1 MHLGVWVVMTQFQRI
16 TNTICDL
23 KALQST
29 FEINFKMVN
38 MDIRKTLLWVVFS
51 VSGIMLFNNWQ
62 ISNGQ
67 TPLPLFAPP
76 TASTTN
82 NAKPE
87 IANSASVPLV
97 TEPKASTSD
106 VPLNQA
112 DTAASAANKTIT
124 LKNEV
129 LEIKINNKGGTIEH
143 AVLRKHFDNK
153 EPIVLFNTGA
163 QSTYL
168 ARSGLTAAGLDLPN
182 HNDMFKEKLV
192 EGDLKLILTASKNGV
207 ILERT
212 YTLTPNSYV
221 VEVQNKIINQTQSPI
236 SPYIYAELVK
246 DSNVIA
252 ESQFYSTFTGPAIY
266 TDKDKYKEI
275 EFSDIEKKKVKIPET
290 QAQGESGW
298 IAMVQHYFATAWIP
312 NPSSARDVYFDRL
325 GNNLYR
331 VGVKSAIN
339 TIAAGAS
346 ATQDSKLF
354 IGPEEDGLL
363 KEVAPGFELIK
374 DYGYLTIIAKPL
386 FWIMTQIHEI
396 VQNWGWAIII
406 LTIFIKLIF
415 FPLSAASYKSMAR
428 MKEVQPRLVQM
439 KEQYKNDPQKL
450 NTAMMAMYKQE
461 KINPL
466 GGCLPVVI
474 QIPVFISLYWV
485 LLLSVEMRG
494 APWLGWIHDL
504 SKPDTLLSDL
514 VGLSIPIGILPII
527 MAISMFI
534 QTKLNPTPP
543 DPVQAKVMLYM
554 PLAFSLMFFFFPSGL
569 VLYYIVNN
577 VLSIAQQW
585 QINNMFGSKKS

>member
-1 MHLGVWVVMTQFQRI
+1 
-16 TNTICDL
+16 
-23 KALQST
+23 
-29 FEINFKMVN
+29 

-51 VSGIMLFNNWQ
+51 VSGIMLFNNYQ

-67 TPLPLFAPP
+67 NPLPLFAPP
-76 TASTTN
+76 QATKPNTSNTPKQEPA
-82 NAKPE
+82 NA
-87 IANSASVPLV
+87 NLSSVPQV
-97 TEPKASTSD
+97 IDQKAKVLD
-106 VPLNQA
+106 
-112 DTAASAANKTIT
+112 ASPSPIETVQTTPSKTIV
-124 LKNEV
+124 LKNDLLEV
-129 LEIKINNKGGTIEH
+129 EISNKGGTITH
-143 AVLRKHFDNK
+143 AILKKHTENK
-153 EPIVLFNTGA
+153 QPIVLFNTEK

-168 ARSGLTAAGLDLPN
+168 ARSGLTSVGLELPN
-182 HNDMFKEKLV
+182 HNDIFLDKVIQNEQQV
-192 EGDLKLILTASKNGV
+192 IFSATKNGV
-207 ILERT
+207 TLEKK
-212 YTLTPNSYV
+212 YTLEPNSYV
-221 VEVQNKIINQTQSPI
+221 LKVENKITNQTTNPI
-236 SPYIYAELVK
+236 SPFLYAELVK
-246 DSNVIA
+246 DSNVVV

-266 TDKDKYKEI
+266 TDKEKYKEVG
-275 EFSDIEKKKVKIPET
+275 FGDIEKKKVKLPQPQE
-290 QAQGESGW
+290 AGESGW

-312 NPSSARDVYFDRL
+312 NPESAREVYFDKL
-325 GNNLYR
+325 DNNLYR
-331 VGVKSAIN
+331 VGVKSAIAS
-339 TIAAGAS
+339 IASGAS
-346 ATQDSKLF
+346 FTQESKLF
-354 IGPEEDGLL
+354 VGPEEDALL
-363 KEVAPGFELIK
+363 HQVAPGFDLIK

-386 FWIMTQIHEI
+386 FWVLMQIHQV

-450 NTAMMAMYKQE
+450 NQAMMAMYKQE

-466 GGCLPVVI
+466 GGCLPVLI

-527 MAISMFI
+527 MAVSMFI

-543 DPVQAKVMLYM
+543 DPIQAKVMLYM

-585 QINNMFGSKKS
+585 QINKMFGVKNS

>member
-1 MHLGVWVVMTQFQRI
+1 
-16 TNTICDL
+16 
-23 KALQST
+23 
-29 FEINFKMVN
+29 

-51 VSGIMLFNNWQ
+51 VSGIMLFNNYQ

-67 TPLPLFAPP
+67 NPLPLFAPP
-76 TASTTN
+76 QASNPNTANAPKQDST
-82 NAKPE
+82 NASLSAVPQVVDAKAKVLDAPTSPAE
-87 IANSASVPLV
+87 IAQNTPS
-97 TEPKASTSD
+97 
-106 VPLNQA
+106 
-112 DTAASAANKTIT
+112 KTLT
-124 LKNEV
+124 LKNDLLEV
-129 LEIKINNKGGTIEH
+129 EISTKGGTITH
-143 AVLRKHFDNK
+143 AILKKHTENK
-153 EPIVLFNTGA
+153 QPVVLFNTEK

-168 ARSGLTAAGLDLPN
+168 ARSGLTTVGLELPN
-182 HNDMFKEKLV
+182 HNDIFLEKV
-192 EGDLKLILTASKNGV
+192 IQNEQQVIFSSTKNGV
-207 ILERT
+207 TLEKK
-212 YTLTPNSYV
+212 YTLEPNSYV
-221 VEVQNKIINQTQSPI
+221 VKVENKITNQTANPI
-236 SPYIYAELVK
+236 SPFLYAELVK
-246 DSNVIA
+246 DSNVVV

-266 TDKDKYKEI
+266 TDKEKYKEVD
-275 EFSDIEKKKVKIPET
+275 FSDIEKKKVKLP
-290 QAQGESGW
+290 QAQEAGESGW

-312 NPSSARDVYFDRL
+312 NPESIREVYFDKL
-325 GNNLYR
+325 DNNLYR
-331 VGVKSAIN
+331 VGVKSALSA
-339 TIAAGAS
+339 IAPGTS
-346 ATQDSKLF
+346 LSQETKLF
-354 IGPEEDGLL
+354 VGPEEDALL
-363 KEVAPGFELIK
+363 HQVAPGFDLIK

-386 FWIMTQIHEI
+386 FWVLMQIHQV

-406 LTIFIKLIF
+406 LTIFIKIIF

-428 MKEVQPRLVQM
+428 MKEVQPRLLQM

-450 NTAMMAMYKQE
+450 NQAMMAMYKQE

-466 GGCLPVVI
+466 GGCLPVLI

-527 MAISMFI
+527 MAVSMFI

-543 DPVQAKVMLYM
+543 DPIQAKVMLYM

-585 QINNMFGSKKS
+585 QINKMFGTKKP

>member
-1 MHLGVWVVMTQFQRI
+1 
-16 TNTICDL
+16 
-23 KALQST
+23 
-29 FEINFKMVN
+29 

-51 VSGIMLFNNWQ
+51 VSGIMLFNNYQ

-67 TPLPLFAPP
+67 NPLPLFAPP
-76 TASTTN
+76 QATNPNTPNTAKQEP
-82 NAKPE
+82 AK
-87 IANSASVPLV
+87 ANLSSVPQV
-97 TEPKASTSD
+97 VDQKAKVLDAPST
-106 VPLNQA
+106 PIE
-112 DTAASAANKTIT
+112 TAQTTPSKTIV
-124 LKNEV
+124 LKNDLLEV
-129 LEIKINNKGGTIEH
+129 EISNKGGTITH
-143 AVLRKHFDNK
+143 AILKKHTENK
-153 EPIVLFNTGA
+153 QPIVLFNTEK

-168 ARSGLTAAGLDLPN
+168 ARSGLTSVGLELPN
-182 HNDMFKEKLV
+182 HNDIFLDKVTQNEQQV
-192 EGDLKLILTASKNGV
+192 IFSATKNGV
-207 ILERT
+207 TLEKK
-212 YTLTPNSYV
+212 YTLEPNSYV
-221 VEVQNKIINQTQSPI
+221 LKVENKITNQTTNSI
-236 SPYIYAELVK
+236 SPFLYAELVK
-246 DSNVIA
+246 DSNVVV

-266 TDKDKYKEI
+266 TDKEKYKEVD
-275 EFSDIEKKKVKIPET
+275 FGDIEKKKVKLPQPQE
-290 QAQGESGW
+290 AGESGW

-312 NPSSARDVYFDRL
+312 NPESAREVYFDKL
-325 GNNLYR
+325 DNNLYR
-331 VGVKSAIN
+331 VGVKSAIAP
-339 TIAAGAS
+339 IASGAS
-346 ATQDSKLF
+346 FTQESKLF
-354 IGPEEDGLL
+354 VGPEEDALL
-363 KEVAPGFELIK
+363 HQVAPGFDLIK

-386 FWIMTQIHEI
+386 FWVLMQIHQV

-450 NTAMMAMYKQE
+450 NQAMMAMYKQE

-466 GGCLPVVI
+466 GGCLPVLI

-527 MAISMFI
+527 MAVSMFI

-543 DPVQAKVMLYM
+543 DPIQAKVMLYM

-585 QINNMFGSKKS
+585 QINKMFGVKNS

>member
-1 MHLGVWVVMTQFQRI
+1 
-16 TNTICDL
+16 
-23 KALQST
+23 
-29 FEINFKMVN
+29 
-38 MDIRKTLLWVVFS
+38 
-51 VSGIMLFNNWQ
+51 
-62 ISNGQ
+62 
-67 TPLPLFAPP
+67 
-76 TASTTN
+76 
-82 NAKPE
+82 
-87 IANSASVPLV
+87 
-97 TEPKASTSD
+97 
-106 VPLNQA
+106 
-112 DTAASAANKTIT
+112 
-124 LKNEV
+124 
-129 LEIKINNKGGTIEH
+129 
-143 AVLRKHFDNK
+143 
-153 EPIVLFNTGA
+153 
-163 QSTYL
+163 
-168 ARSGLTAAGLDLPN
+168 
-182 HNDMFKEKLV
+182 MFKEKLV
-192 EGDLKLILTASKNGV
+192 EGEHKLTLTASKNGV

-212 YTLTPNSYV
+212 YTLAPNSYV

-236 SPYIYAELVK
+236 SPFIYAELVK
-246 DSNVIA
+246 DGNVKA

-275 EFSDIEKKKVKIPET
+275 KFSDIEKKKAKIPET
-290 QAQGESGW
+290 QAQGEAGW

-312 NPSSARDVYFDRL
+312 NPSNSRDLYLDNL

-386 FWIMTQIHEI
+386 FWILTQIHEV

-439 KEQYKNDPQKL
+439 KEQYKNEPQKL
-450 NTAMMAMYKQE
+450 NSAMMAMYKQE

-466 GGCLPVVI
+466 GGCLPVLI

-527 MAISMFI
+527 MAVSMFI

>member
-1 MHLGVWVVMTQFQRI
+1 
-16 TNTICDL
+16 
-23 KALQST
+23 
-29 FEINFKMVN
+29 MVN

-82 NAKPE
+82 NDKPDT
-87 IANSASVPLV
+87 ANSASVPTV
-97 TEPKASTSD
+97 TEPKASISD

-112 DTAASAANKTIT
+112 DTATSSLTKTFS

-143 AVLRKHFDNK
+143 AVLRKHFENK
-153 EPIVLFNTGA
+153 EPIVLFNTAA

-168 ARSGLTAAGLDLPN
+168 ARSGLTAAGIELPN
-182 HNDMFKEKLV
+182 HNDLFKEKLV
-192 EGDLKLILTASKNGV
+192 EGENKLILTASKNGV

-212 YTLTPNSYV
+212 YTLKPNSYV
-221 VEVQNKIINQTQSPI
+221 VEVQNKIINQTQSPL
-236 SPYIYAELVK
+236 SPFIYAELVK
-246 DSNVIA
+246 DGNVKA

-275 EFSDIEKKKVKIPET
+275 AFSDIEKKKVKIPET

-312 NPSSARDVYFDRL
+312 NSSSPRDVYLDNL

-386 FWIMTQIHEI
+386 FWIMTQIHEV

-406 LTIFIKLIF
+406 LTIFIKIIF

-450 NTAMMAMYKQE
+450 NSAMMAMYKQE

-466 GGCLPVVI
+466 GGCLPVLI

>member
-1 MHLGVWVVMTQFQRI
+1 
-16 TNTICDL
+16 
-23 KALQST
+23 
-29 FEINFKMVN
+29 

-51 VSGIMLFNNWQ
+51 VSGIMLFNNYQ

-67 TPLPLFAPP
+67 NPLPLFAPP
-76 TASTTN
+76 QATNPNTPNTAKQEP
-82 NAKPE
+82 AK
-87 IANSASVPLV
+87 ANLSSVPQV
-97 TEPKASTSD
+97 VDQKAKVLDAPST
-106 VPLNQA
+106 PIE
-112 DTAASAANKTIT
+112 TAQTTPSKTIV
-124 LKNEV
+124 LKNDLLEV
-129 LEIKINNKGGTIEH
+129 EISNKGGTITH
-143 AVLRKHFDNK
+143 AILKKHTENK
-153 EPIVLFNTGA
+153 QPIVLFNA
-163 QSTYL
+163 EKQSTYL
-168 ARSGLTAAGLDLPN
+168 ARSGLTSVGLELPN
-182 HNDMFKEKLV
+182 HNDIFLDKVTQNEQQV
-192 EGDLKLILTASKNGV
+192 IFSATKNGV
-207 ILERT
+207 TLEKK
-212 YTLTPNSYV
+212 YTLEPNSYV
-221 VEVQNKIINQTQSPI
+221 LKVENKITNQTTNSI
-236 SPYIYAELVK
+236 SPFLYAELVK
-246 DSNVIA
+246 DSNVVV

-266 TDKDKYKEI
+266 TDKEKYKEVD
-275 EFSDIEKKKVKIPET
+275 FGDIEKKKVKLPQPQE
-290 QAQGESGW
+290 AGESGW

-312 NPSSARDVYFDRL
+312 NPESAREVYFDKL
-325 GNNLYR
+325 DNNLYR
-331 VGVKSAIN
+331 VGVKSAIAP
-339 TIAAGAS
+339 IASGAS
-346 ATQDSKLF
+346 FTQESKLF
-354 IGPEEDGLL
+354 VGPEEDALL
-363 KEVAPGFELIK
+363 HQVAPGFDLIK

-386 FWIMTQIHEI
+386 FWVLMQIHQV

-450 NTAMMAMYKQE
+450 NQAMMAMYKQE

-466 GGCLPVVI
+466 GGCLPVLI

-527 MAISMFI
+527 MAVSMFI

-543 DPVQAKVMLYM
+543 DPIQAKVMLYM

-585 QINNMFGSKKS
+585 QINKMFGVKNS

>member
-1 MHLGVWVVMTQFQRI
+1 
-16 TNTICDL
+16 
-23 KALQST
+23 
-29 FEINFKMVN
+29 

-51 VSGIMLFNNWQ
+51 VSGIMLFNNYQ

-67 TPLPLFAPP
+67 NPLPLFAPP
-76 TASTTN
+76 QATKPNTSNTPKQEPA
-82 NAKPE
+82 NA
-87 IANSASVPLV
+87 NLSSVPQV
-97 TEPKASTSD
+97 IDQKAKVLD
-106 VPLNQA
+106 
-112 DTAASAANKTIT
+112 ASPSPIETVQTTPSKTIV
-124 LKNEV
+124 LKNDLLEV
-129 LEIKINNKGGTIEH
+129 EISNKGGTITH
-143 AVLRKHFDNK
+143 AILKKHTENK
-153 EPIVLFNTGA
+153 QPIVLFNTEK

-168 ARSGLTAAGLDLPN
+168 ARSGLTSVGLELPN
-182 HNDMFKEKLV
+182 HNDIFLDKVIQNEQQV
-192 EGDLKLILTASKNGV
+192 IFSATKNGV
-207 ILERT
+207 TLEKK
-212 YTLTPNSYV
+212 YTLEPNSYV
-221 VEVQNKIINQTQSPI
+221 LKVENKITNQTTNTI
-236 SPYIYAELVK
+236 SPFLYAELVK
-246 DSNVIA
+246 DSNVVV

-266 TDKDKYKEI
+266 TDKEKYKEVD
-275 EFSDIEKKKVKIPET
+275 FGDIEKKKVKLPQPQE
-290 QAQGESGW
+290 AGESGW

-312 NPSSARDVYFDRL
+312 NPESAREVYFDKL
-325 GNNLYR
+325 DNNLYR
-331 VGVKSAIN
+331 VGVKSAIAP
-339 TIAAGAS
+339 IASGAS
-346 ATQDSKLF
+346 FTQESKLF
-354 IGPEEDGLL
+354 VGPEEDALL
-363 KEVAPGFELIK
+363 HQVAPGFDLIK

-386 FWIMTQIHEI
+386 FWVLMQIHHV

-450 NTAMMAMYKQE
+450 NQAMMAMYKQE

-466 GGCLPVVI
+466 GGCLPVLI

-527 MAISMFI
+527 MAVSMFI

-543 DPVQAKVMLYM
+543 DPIQAKVMLYM

-585 QINNMFGSKKS
+585 QINKMFGVKNS

>member
-1 MHLGVWVVMTQFQRI
+1 
-16 TNTICDL
+16 
-23 KALQST
+23 
-29 FEINFKMVN
+29 

-51 VSGIMLFNNWQ
+51 VSGIMLFNNYQ

-67 TPLPLFAPP
+67 NPLPLFAPP
-76 TASTTN
+76 QATN
-82 NAKPE
+82 PNTSNTPKQE
-87 IANSASVPLV
+87 SANSNLSSVPQVIDQKAKVDAPTNAVENVQNTPSKILV
-97 TEPKASTSD
+97 
-106 VPLNQA
+106 
-112 DTAASAANKTIT
+112 
-124 LKNEV
+124 LKNEF
-129 LEIKINNKGGTIEH
+129 LEVEISNKGGTITH
-143 AVLRKHFDNK
+143 AILKKHTDNK
-153 EPIVLFNTGA
+153 QPIVLFNTEK

-168 ARSGLTAAGLDLPN
+168 ARSGLTAVGLELPN
-182 HNDMFKEKLV
+182 HNDIFLDKVIQNEQQ
-192 EGDLKLILTASKNGV
+192 IIFSATKNGV
-207 ILERT
+207 TLERK
-212 YTLTPNSYV
+212 YTLEPDSYV
-221 VEVQNKIINQTQSPI
+221 IKVENKITNQSTNPI
-236 SPYIYAELVK
+236 SPFLYAELVK
-246 DSNVIA
+246 DSNVVV

-266 TDKDKYKEI
+266 TDKEKYKEVD
-275 EFSDIEKKKVKIPET
+275 FGDIEKKKVKLPQPQE
-290 QAQGESGW
+290 AGESGW

-312 NPSSARDVYFDRL
+312 NPESTREVYFDKL
-325 GNNLYR
+325 DNNLYR
-331 VGVKSAIN
+331 VGVKSALAP
-339 TIAAGAS
+339 IASGAS
-346 ATQDSKLF
+346 FTQESKLF
-354 IGPEEDGLL
+354 VGPEEDALL
-363 KEVAPGFELIK
+363 HQVAPGFDLIK

-386 FWIMTQIHEI
+386 FWVLMQIHQV

-450 NTAMMAMYKQE
+450 NQAMMAMYKQE

-466 GGCLPVVI
+466 GGCLPVLI

-527 MAISMFI
+527 MAVSMFI

-543 DPVQAKVMLYM
+543 DPIQAKVMLYM

-585 QINNMFGSKKS
+585 QINKMFGTKNS

>member
-1 MHLGVWVVMTQFQRI
+1 
-16 TNTICDL
+16 
-23 KALQST
+23 
-29 FEINFKMVN
+29 

-51 VSGIMLFNNWQ
+51 VSGIMLFNNYQ

-67 TPLPLFAPP
+67 NPLPLFAPP
-76 TASTTN
+76 QATKPNTSNTPKQEPA
-82 NAKPE
+82 NA
-87 IANSASVPLV
+87 NLSSVPQV
-97 TEPKASTSD
+97 IDQKAKVLD
-106 VPLNQA
+106 
-112 DTAASAANKTIT
+112 ASPSPIETVQTTPSKTIV
-124 LKNEV
+124 LKNDLLEV
-129 LEIKINNKGGTIEH
+129 EISNKGGTITH
-143 AVLRKHFDNK
+143 AILKKHTENK
-153 EPIVLFNTGA
+153 QPIVLFNTEK

-168 ARSGLTAAGLDLPN
+168 ARSGLTSVGLELPN
-182 HNDMFKEKLV
+182 HNDIFLDKVIQNEQQV
-192 EGDLKLILTASKNGV
+192 IFSATKNGV
-207 ILERT
+207 TLEKK
-212 YTLTPNSYV
+212 YTLEPNSYV
-221 VEVQNKIINQTQSPI
+221 LKVENKITNQTTNTI
-236 SPYIYAELVK
+236 SPFLYAELVK
-246 DSNVIA
+246 DSNVVV

-266 TDKDKYKEI
+266 TDKEKYKEVG
-275 EFSDIEKKKVKIPET
+275 FGDIEKKKVKLPQPQE
-290 QAQGESGW
+290 AGESSW

-312 NPSSARDVYFDRL
+312 NPESAREVYFDKL
-325 GNNLYR
+325 DNNLYR
-331 VGVKSAIN
+331 VGVKSAIAS
-339 TIAAGAS
+339 IASGAS
-346 ATQDSKLF
+346 FTQESKLF
-354 IGPEEDGLL
+354 VGPEEDALL
-363 KEVAPGFELIK
+363 HQVAPGFDLIK

-386 FWIMTQIHEI
+386 FWVLMQIHQV

-450 NTAMMAMYKQE
+450 NQAMMAMYKQE

-466 GGCLPVVI
+466 GGCLPVLI

-527 MAISMFI
+527 MAVSMFI

-543 DPVQAKVMLYM
+543 DPIQAKVMLYM

-585 QINNMFGSKKS
+585 QINKMFGVKNS